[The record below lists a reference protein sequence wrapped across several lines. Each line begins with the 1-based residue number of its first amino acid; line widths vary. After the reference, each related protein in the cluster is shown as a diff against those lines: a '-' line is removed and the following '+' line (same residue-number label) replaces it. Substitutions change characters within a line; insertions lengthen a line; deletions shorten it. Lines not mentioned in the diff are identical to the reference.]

1 MILTS
6 NINIIWQTEQTS
18 VLKRACSRF
27 LRDISMTLAPPD
39 AASSDAAPAELVIAT
54 DRTLPPEAYTIS
66 VSTLSATQRR
76 IRVTGADELGI
87 IYALLF
93 ISEKFLGV
101 TPFWYWNDQAFTRK
115 PFIEIP
121 DGSFSSP
128 SFPFRYR
135 GWFIND
141 EVLLD
146 AWGQDHYD
154 PGTGITENEAF
165 EMVMEALLR
174 LGGNMVIPG
183 TDHNS
188 HKFRRLAADMGFWI
202 THHHAEP
209 LGAKMFAREYPDLTP
224 SYSLYPELFEK
235 LWRDAIEEQKGNNV
249 IWNIGFRGQGDR
261 PFWSDDPSYDTPGK
275 RGALI
280 SSLITRQ
287 YEILCEYMDNPI
299 CCTNLYGEVMELY
312 RQGHI
317 SLPEQVICIWADNG
331 YGKMV
336 SRRQGRHNPRIEALP
351 PSPVGK
357 HGIYYHASFYDL
369 QAASHITMLPNSTQ
383 FVEKELRHAVSRGV
397 HEFLVI
403 NCSNVR
409 PHTYMLDHIARI
421 WGKQA
426 PSYTSLYFPRHAE
439 EAEELYRQYFRSM
452 LSYGPSEDE
461 HAGEQYYHYTM
472 RAVCHGWL
480 AGNFDRPE
488 EDLLW
493 LSPEKDLNAQ
503 VAAIRELGT
512 RGLAQMQDYYLSCT
526 ACVERLRRTDGPDSK
541 ELQLFQ
547 DSVLLQA
554 VIHYKSLL
562 AQLNVCKAYETFR
575 QGRFEAS
582 FVQIGQAIEYLQEAL
597 SAMEAADHGKWQG
610 FYDNDCLTD
619 IKFTAYTLEKIM
631 GYIRN
636 EGDGPHFYRWFGQY
650 MSNDAGKKVVL
661 ITNMRNHP
669 KDWELYLAMKQKERC

>member
-18 VLKRACSRF
+18 ILRRAYNRF

-39 AASSDAAPAELVIAT
+39 AALSDAAPAELVIAT

-66 VSTLSATQRR
+66 ISTLSAAQRR
-76 IRVTGADELGI
+76 IRITGADELGI

-93 ISEKFLGV
+93 LSEKFLGV

-128 SFPFRYR
+128 SFSFRYR

-154 PGTGITENEAF
+154 PKTGITENEAF
-165 EMVMEALLR
+165 EMAMEALLR

-188 HKFRRLAADMGFWI
+188 HKFRGLAADMGFWI

-209 LGAKMFAREYPDLTP
+209 LGAKMFARAYPDLVP
-224 SYSLYPELFEK
+224 SYRLYPELFEK
-235 LWRDAIEEQKGNNV
+235 LWRDAIEEQKENRV

-287 YEILCEYMDNPI
+287 YEILCEYMENPV

-312 RQGHI
+312 QQGHI
-317 SLPEQVICIWADNG
+317 SLPEQVIYIWADNG

-351 PSPVGK
+351 PSPAGK

-383 FVEKELRHAVSRGV
+383 FVEKELCGAEERGV
-397 HEFLVI
+397 HEFLVV

-409 PHTYMLDHIARI
+409 PHTYMLDHIAHI

-426 PSYTSLYFPRHAE
+426 PAYTSLYFPRHAAE
-439 EAEELYRQYFRSM
+439 TEALYQQYFRSM
-452 LSYGPSEDE
+452 LSYGPNEDD
-461 HAGEQYYHYTM
+461 HAAEQYYHYTM
-472 RAVCHGWL
+472 RAICHGWL
-480 AGNFDRPE
+480 AGNFGTPE
-488 EDLLW
+488 KDLLW
-493 LSPEKDLNAQ
+493 LAPEKDLPAQ
-503 VAAIRELGT
+503 VAAVRDIGT
-512 RGLAQMQDYYLSCT
+512 RGLSQMRDYYLSCSVC
-526 ACVERLRRTDGPDSK
+526 AEQMSETDGSDSG
-541 ELQLFQ
+541 ELQLFR

-562 AQLNVCKAYETFR
+562 AQLNVCKAFETFR
-575 QGRFEAS
+575 QGHFEDA
-582 FVQIGQAIEYLQEAL
+582 FVQVGQAIEYLQEVL
-597 SAMEAADHGKWQG
+597 TAMEAAGHGKWQG

-619 IKFTAYTLEKIM
+619 IKFTAYMLEKIM

-636 EGDGPHFYRWFGQY
+636 EGDGPHFYQWFGQY
-650 MSNDAGKKVVL
+650 MNQDAGKKVVL

-669 KDWELYLAMKQKERC
+669 KDWELYLAMKQK

>member
-6 NINIIWQTEQTS
+6 NLNLSWQTEQTS
-18 VLKRACSRF
+18 VLRRACNRF
-27 LRDISMTLAPPD
+27 LRDISMTLAP
-39 AASSDAAPAELVIAT
+39 SDAAPAELAIAS
-54 DRTLPPEAYTIS
+54 DGMLSPESYAIS
-66 VSTLSATQRR
+66 IAERGIR
-76 IRVTGADELGI
+76 IVGADELGTV
-87 IYALLF
+87 YALLF
-93 ISEKFLGV
+93 LSEKFLGV
-101 TPFWYWNDQAFTRK
+101 TPLWYWNDQVFIRQ

-121 DGSFSSP
+121 EGSFSSP
-128 SFPFRYR
+128 AFPFRYR

-146 AWGQDHYD
+146 AWGQDRYD
-154 PGTGITENEAF
+154 ARSGITENEAF
-165 EMVMEALLR
+165 EMAMEALLR

-209 LGAKMFAREYPDLTP
+209 LGARMFARTYPDLVP
-224 SYSLYPELFEK
+224 SYSLYPELFER
-235 LWRDAIEEQKGNNV
+235 LWRDAIEEQKENKV

-261 PFWSDDPSYDTPGK
+261 PFWADDPSYDTPQK

-336 SRRQGRHNPRIEALP
+336 SRRQGRHNPRVEALP

-383 FVEKELRHAVSRGV
+383 FVEKELRRAMDRGV
-397 HEFLVI
+397 HEFLVV

-409 PHTYMLDHIARI
+409 PHTYMLDHIAHI
-421 WGKQA
+421 WGKEA
-426 PSYTSLYFPRHAE
+426 PSYTSLYFPRHA
-439 EAEELYRQYFRSM
+439 AETEGLYQQYFRSM
-452 LSYGPSEDE
+452 LSYGPNEDD
-461 HAGEQYYHYTM
+461 HAAEQYYHYTM
-472 RAVCHGWL
+472 RAICHGWL
-480 AGNFDRPE
+480 AGRFDTPE

-493 LSPEKDLNAQ
+493 LAPEKNLSAQ
-503 VAAIRELGT
+503 VAAIRDIGA
-512 RGLAQMQDYYLSCT
+512 RGLGQMRDYYLSCA
-526 ACVERLRRTDGPDSK
+526 ACAGRILKADGPDSG
-541 ELQLFQ
+541 ELRLFQ
-547 DSVLLQA
+547 DSILLQST
-554 VIHYKSLL
+554 IHYKSLL
-562 AQLNVCKAYETFR
+562 AQLNVCDAYEVFR
-575 QGRFEAS
+575 QGHFEDA
-582 FVQIGQAIEYLQEAL
+582 FIQIGQAVEYLQEIL
-597 SAMEAADHGKWQG
+597 FAMEAAGHGKWQG

-650 MSNDAGKKVVL
+650 MNNDAGKKVVL

-669 KDWELYLAMKQKERC
+669 KDWELYLAMRQKG